1 LRSGGRFA
9 NPEHDDF
16 RADRRAVV
24 EIDDILDMARQ
35 IAKSREG
42 RTSRRL
48 RKKVVLPISNAFSS
62 LFALDR
68 VVPPTAADY
77 VPIFFKNRLHLVGRP
92 QQMSTSGSAAASTTT
107 GEASCR
113 IIATRC
119 WCARAWHC

>member
-1 LRSGGRFA
+1 LSEPPKDRVSFPKGSALLRSGGRFA

-48 RKKVVLPISNAFSS
+48 RKKVDMLPISNAFSS
-62 LFALDR
+62 LAGSDYEDR
-68 VVPPTAADY
+68 MVAAMTKPPQAGETDTDAEH
-77 VPIFFKNRLHLVGRP
+77 P
-92 QQMSTSGSAAASTTT
+92 ASLR
-107 GEASCR
+107 GQS
-113 IIATRC
+113 
-119 WCARAWHC
+119 